1 METTIYTT
9 TSCSFCKALAQW
21 LDSQGIKY
29 KKVITDQDPAGMEE
43 FMSVNDGF
51 LGVPFTV
58 IESNDGTV
66 TKVQGYDR
74 AKLMAA
80 LHM

>member
-1 METTIYTT
+1 MDITIYAT

-21 LDSQGIKY
+21 LDSQGIQY
-29 KKVITDQDPAGMEE
+29 TKVITDQDSAGMKE
-43 FMSVNDGF
+43 FMAVNDGF

-58 IESNDGTV
+58 IKSNDGTV

-74 AKLMAA
+74 AKLMTA